1 MHSKKIF
8 TWAASSLFIT
18 FTSITSFDVRL
29 SVLLKAFGAT
39 AFISATTFASCPRSH
54 MNGRTPI
61 ANAGG
66 ITFVAFSMPWQRNV
80 FWKNLRC
87 PAFFVQVAVPLRKQC
102 KTGHILAV
110 TNTNKL
116 ALEHRLCGTNLGL
129 GIRSSLPLP
138 LLPLFV
144 HAMGVLISQSY
155 KAIDRQ
161 AVCCNLV
168 ILNSAFPQSGC
179 NFLRHFKAPRDEQLK
194 VASVLVH

>member
-18 FTSITSFDVRL
+18 FTSITSFDVRF
-29 SVLLKAFGAT
+29 SILLKAFGAT
-39 AFISATTFASCPRSH
+39 AFHLCSHFCIVPTFPH
-54 MNGRTPI
+54 EW
-61 ANAGG
+61 ANLIRCFLHAL
-66 ITFVAFSMPWQRNV
+66 AA
-80 FWKNLRC
+80 KCLLENLIRC

-102 KTGHILAV
+102 KTGHIPAV

-129 GIRSSLPLP
+129 GVRSSFAFASVTS
-138 LLPLFV
+138 FV

-155 KAIDRQ
+155 KAIGRQ

-168 ILNSAFPQSGC
+168 VLKSAFPQSGC
-179 NFLRHFKAPRDEQLK
+179 NF
-194 VASVLVH
+194 